1 MSFWEI
7 IVFLVREGVG
17 VTLTLTLFS
26 TILALVLGFIAGLAR
41 MSENK
46 LVRGIASIYVQF
58 FRGSALLVLLF
69 WIYYVLPLLGV
80 TMSPMLAGILAIG
93 LNYGAYVSEVVRSG
107 FESVPEGQ
115 EEAGVALNM
124 SKRQRLVRIIFPQAF
139 VLMIP
144 NLGNQLIELFKA
156 TSLVSLITLSDLTYQ
171 ADLLNGSTF
180 ETTRIYIALLLI
192 YFVLAW
198 PMSKG
203 MELLERKLT
212 EGKY

>member
-26 TILALVLGFIAGLAR
+26 TILAVILGFIAGLAR

-46 LVRGIASIYVQF
+46 IIRGIASVYVEF
-58 FRGSALLVLLF
+58 FRGSSLLVLLF

-115 EEAGVALNM
+115 DEAGVALNM
-124 SKRQRLVRIIFPQAF
+124 SRRQRLVRIIFPQAF

-198 PMSKG
+198 PLTKG

>member
-198 PMSKG
+198 PLSKG

>member
-26 TILALVLGFIAGLAR
+26 TILALFLGFIAGLAR

-46 LVRGIASIYVQF
+46 IVRGIASVYVEF

-115 EEAGVALNM
+115 DEAGVALNM